1 MSVGIYNVGTII
13 MKGDLNCSLSQLSR
27 VSAQWDIC
35 IYAKYSWNPRHQKN
49 LYLTKSK
56 ESTSSQAI
64 SHFDMHKC

>member
-1 MSVGIYNVGTII
+1 MSVGIYNVGAII

-35 IYAKYSWNPRHQKN
+35 IYANYSWISRHQKN
-49 LYLTKSK
+49 LYLKPSK